1 MTYEDRARDISEAIR
16 ELARATDREGAA
28 TERLVA
34 IREQEVA
41 AGIEAAAKRLEADA
55 LAKSEIERFSQ
66 RIEDLEPGLTVLTII
81 AKALLEGRQ
90 K

>member
-1 MTYEDRARDISEAIR
+1 MSELGLISEAIR
-16 ELARATDREGAA
+16 ELARAADREGAA

-41 AGIEAAAKRLEADA
+41 AGIEAAAKRLEADG
-55 LAKSEIERFSQ
+55 LAKSEIQRFSQ
-66 RIEDLEPGLTVLTII
+66 RIEALEPGLKVLTII